1 MGGSR
6 GLSRREMIPCTHVRN
21 FDAVLKEG
29 RLTVTASGVHPS
41 LGYVVDIVPVG
52 EGLPAT
58 HYEVRC
64 SRPKGMVA
72 MALDPFKV
80 WHISHVG
87 SAAPDRI
94 TIRHG
99 SGEIT
104 IPVRKVGEASSEE
117 E

>member
-1 MGGSR
+1 
-6 GLSRREMIPCTHVRN
+6 MIPCTHVRD
-21 FDAVLKEG
+21 FDAVLQDG

-52 EGLPAT
+52 KEMPAT

-80 WHISHVG
+80 WHITHVG
-87 SAAPDRI
+87 ASAPTKI

-104 IPVRKVGEASSEE
+104 IPVRKAGADSSGPE
-117 E
+117 

>member
-1 MGGSR
+1 MV
-6 GLSRREMIPCTHVRN
+6 PCTHVRD
-21 FDAVLKEG
+21 FDAVLQEG

-41 LGYVVDIVPVG
+41 LGYVVDIVPLG
-52 EGLPAT
+52 RGLPAT
-58 HYEVRC
+58 RYEVRC

-87 SAAPDRI
+87 SAAPSGI
-94 TIRHG
+94 IIRHG

-104 IPVRKVGEASSEE
+104 IPVRKAGEASPGEE
-117 E
+117 